1 MKELENLAERM
12 AEEMG
17 LVMVDFE
24 QGPGFIRIVVDGDGG
39 VTVEECAA
47 LSRRFSKALD
57 DRNPLAVEVSSPGL
71 DRVLRTPRERAWA
84 VGKRVKAVTR
94 DGRVRVGRLISSSA
108 EEISLDGEVITLA
121 EISRLSLA
129 EDEK

>member
-1 MKELENLAERM
+1 LKELENLAERM

>member
-1 MKELENLAERM
+1 LKELENLAERM

-47 LSRRFSKALD
+47 LSRRFSRALD

>member
-121 EISRLSLA
+121 EITRLSLA

>member
-47 LSRRFSKALD
+47 LSRRFSRALD

>member
-1 MKELENLAERM
+1 LKELENLAERM

-121 EISRLSLA
+121 EITRLSLA